1 MRYADIAGKFGVGGD
16 FDIVGES
23 KGTCRLPKV
32 IDLRSDIVT
41 KPSVE
46 MRRAMYEA
54 EVGNDSWHEDPTS
67 ERLQEL
73 AADRLGK
80 EAALFVTSGTQG
92 NLLATLSHLGKGGTI
107 VAAEDSHVGYG
118 ELDGYREIGSASLV
132 SVPTTK
138 GAPKSAELRKS
149 LAGVEPGGA
158 SQTVVWVENTHNLAG
173 GIVLTSGDMAATR
186 SVAEDFGVPVH
197 LDGSRIFNAATY
209 LNVPAS
215 ELAKD
220 ADSVQFCLSKGLG
233 APIGSILAGSA
244 GLIEEARRWR
254 QMIGGQM
261 RQLGVVAA
269 AGIVALEVMT
279 RRLHEDHENAR
290 ILAEGLA
297 EIRGIQIDPE
307 DVQTNLVFCNVERG
321 FGTAE
326 SVTASLREESVLA
339 GPAGVNPQAIRFAVH
354 CDISRKD
361 VADALVAISSVMEN
375 PS

>member
-1 MRYADIAGKFGVGGD
+1 
-16 FDIVGES
+16 
-23 KGTCRLPKV
+23 
-32 IDLRSDIVT
+32 
-41 KPSVE
+41 

-73 AADRLGK
+73 AAARLGK
-80 EAALFVTSGTQG
+80 QAALFVTSGTQG

-107 VAAEDSHVGYG
+107 VAAKDSHVGYG

-132 SVPTTK
+132 SVPTTR

-149 LAGVEPGGA
+149 LASAKHGA
-158 SQTVVWVENTHNLAG
+158 ANRTVVWVENTHNRAG
-173 GIVLTSGDMAATR
+173 GIVLTPRDMAATR
-186 SVAEDFGVPVH
+186 SVAEDFGAPVH

-233 APIGSILAGSA
+233 APMGSILTGSIE
-244 GLIEEARRWR
+244 LVEEARRWR
-254 QMIGGQM
+254 QMIGGQT

-269 AGIVALEVMT
+269 AGIVALEVTT

-290 ILAEGLA
+290 MLAEGLA
-297 EIRGIQIDPE
+297 ETRGIRIDPAT
-307 DVQTNLVFCNVERG
+307 VQTNLVFCDVEQG

-326 SVTASLREESVLA
+326 SVVARLRDEGVLA
-339 GPAGVNPQAIRFAVH
+339 GPAGVNPQAVRLAVH

-361 VADALVAISSVMEN
+361 VADALAVISSVMEKL
-375 PS
+375 

>member
-1 MRYADIAGKFGVGGD
+1 M
-16 FDIVGES
+16 
-23 KGTCRLPKV
+23 PKV
-32 IDLRSDIVT
+32 IDFRSDFVT
-41 KPSVE
+41 KPSME

-54 EVGNDSWHEDPTS
+54 EVGNDSWREDPTS

-80 EAALFVTSGTQG
+80 KAALFVTSGTQG
-92 NLLATLSHLGKGGTI
+92 NLLATLSHLGRGGTI

-132 SVPTTK
+132 SVPTTR
-138 GAPKSAELRKS
+138 GAPNSAELRKS
-149 LAGVEPGGA
+149 LASVEPGGA
-158 SQTVVWVENTHNLAG
+158 NRTVVWVENTHNRAG
-173 GIVLTSGDMAATR
+173 GTVLTPGDMAATG

-215 ELAKD
+215 ELAED

-233 APIGSILAGSA
+233 APMGSILVGSTE
-244 GLIEEARRWR
+244 LVEEARRWR
-254 QMIGGQM
+254 QMIGGQT

-269 AGIVALEVMT
+269 AGIVALEVTT

-297 EIRGIQIDPE
+297 EIPGMTIDPD
-307 DVQTNLVFCNVERG
+307 DVQTNLVFCDVAKG

-326 SVTASLREESVLA
+326 SAIARLRDEGVLA

-354 CDISRKD
+354 CDISRED
-361 VADALVAISSVMEN
+361 VMGALAVISSVMQKL
-375 PS
+375 SAV

>member
-138 GAPKSAELRKS
+138 GAPKPAELRKS

-158 SQTVVWVENTHNLAG
+158 SRTVAWVENTHNLAG
-173 GIVLTSGDMAATR
+173 GIVLTPGDMAATR

-215 ELAKD
+215 ALAKD

-254 QMIGGQM
+254 QMIGGQT

-269 AGIVALEVMT
+269 AGNRGAGG
-279 RRLHEDHENAR
+279 DDAAAAR
-290 ILAEGLA
+290 
-297 EIRGIQIDPE
+297 
-307 DVQTNLVFCNVERG
+307 
-321 FGTAE
+321 
-326 SVTASLREESVLA
+326 
-339 GPAGVNPQAIRFAVH
+339 GP
-354 CDISRKD
+354 
-361 VADALVAISSVMEN
+361 
-375 PS
+375 